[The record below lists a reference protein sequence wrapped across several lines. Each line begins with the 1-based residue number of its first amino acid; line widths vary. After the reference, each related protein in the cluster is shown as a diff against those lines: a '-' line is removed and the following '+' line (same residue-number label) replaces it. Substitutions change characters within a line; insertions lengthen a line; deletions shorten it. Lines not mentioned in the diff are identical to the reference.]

1 MITFENKT
9 IGASFKYEDEQCQFN
24 GNYTANE
31 SDKSLVSLTVSFN
44 NVGGAYKGNA
54 FLEGSE
60 LKYNFTNVRPSEVD
74 SIIQHCETCVEE
86 LKAAINI

>member
-1 MITFENKT
+1 MITLENKT
-9 IGASFKYEDEQCQFN
+9 IGASFKYEAEQYNFS

-31 SDKSLVSLTVSFN
+31 SDKSLISLTISFN
-44 NVGGAYKGNA
+44 VNGAYKGNA
-54 FLEGSE
+54 FLEAAD

-86 LKAAINI
+86 LKVAINA

>member
-1 MITFENKT
+1 MITIESKT
-9 IGASFKYEDEQCQFN
+9 IGASFKYENEQYNFN

-31 SDKSLVSLTVSFN
+31 SDKSLINLTISF

-54 FLEGSE
+54 FLEGSD

-74 SIIQHCETCVEE
+74 SIIQHSVTCVEE
-86 LKAAINI
+86 LKVAINA

>member
-1 MITFENKT
+1 MITLENKT
-9 IGASFKYEDEQCQFN
+9 IGASFKYEDEKYNFN
-24 GNYTANE
+24 GNYTADE
-31 SDKSLVSLTVSFN
+31 SDKSLITLTISF

-74 SIIQHCETCVEE
+74 TIIQHCETCVVE
-86 LKAAINI
+86 LKAAINA

>member
-1 MITFENKT
+1 MITLEHKT
-9 IGASFKYEDEQCQFN
+9 IGASFRYEDEQYNFN

-31 SDKSLVSLTVSFN
+31 SDKSLITLIISF

-60 LKYNFTNVRPSEVD
+60 LKYNFTNVKPAEVD
-74 SIIQHCETCVEE
+74 PIIQHCETCVEE
-86 LKAAINI
+86 LKAAINA